1 MSSFNFSASYF
12 DLIHHTFLVYLQPY
26 VQSRCHISSLQFTTM
41 PSILRLYMTVLA
53 TSTNLGFAAFIPFR
67 RTPGDP
73 IPSTALLS
81 AYAPPLSNGSA
92 SLSQLNKPLQIIT
105 VGRGL
110 QNYTCASSNA
120 TDKPVAIGAVATLFN
135 LDKLLS
141 YFAPAE
147 GQAFLNQIPAFMLSL
162 PREAADNSII
172 PKAGLHYFDASGT
185 PTFNLSESKNGFLVG
200 NKTGDIR
207 APSNSIR
214 GAYGAV
220 DWLSL
225 DAKPGSHNLSR
236 VYRTVT
242 AAGSPPPSC
251 EGQQASVISIEYAAL
266 YYFVSA

>member
-1 MSSFNFSASYF
+1 
-12 DLIHHTFLVYLQPY
+12 
-26 VQSRCHISSLQFTTM
+26 M
-41 PSILRLYMTVLA
+41 PSILRLYVAILA
-53 TSTNLGFAAFIPFR
+53 ISINPGFAAAIAFR
-67 RTPGDP
+67 KTPGDP

-81 AYAPPLSNGSA
+81 AYAPPLSNGTA
-92 SLSQLNKPLQIIT
+92 SLPELNKPLRVIT

-110 QNYTCASSNA
+110 QNYTCASSNS
-120 TDKPVAIGAVATLFN
+120 TDKPVAIGAIATLFN
-135 LDKLLS
+135 LDSLLS

-162 PREAADNSII
+162 PREAVDKSII
-172 PKAGLHYFDASGT
+172 PQAGLHYFDASGT
-185 PTFNLSESKNGFLVG
+185 PTFNLSESNNGFLVG

-207 APSNSIR
+207 APSNSVR

-225 DAKPGSHNLSR
+225 EAKPGSQNLSR
-236 VYRTVT
+236 VYRTMT
-242 AAGSPPPSC
+242 AAGSPPTSC